1 MFFIDETP
9 SIRSSNSLLTG
20 NHDKFPTLPDG
31 KRDVI
36 WDYNHVDGWKQME
49 AVLATGK
56 TKSIGVSN
64 VCLGASHTAVRQ
76 PLT

>member
-1 MFFIDETP
+1 
-9 SIRSSNSLLTG
+9 
-20 NHDKFPTLPDG
+20 
-31 KRDVI
+31 
-36 WDYNHVDGWKQME
+36 ME